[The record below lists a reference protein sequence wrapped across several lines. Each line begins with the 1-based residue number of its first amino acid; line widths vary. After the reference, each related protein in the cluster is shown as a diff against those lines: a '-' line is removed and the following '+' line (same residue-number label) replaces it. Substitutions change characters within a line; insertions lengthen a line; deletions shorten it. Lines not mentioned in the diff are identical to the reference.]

1 MNMATIAE
9 ELINAPI
16 PPASN
21 IMRTISRASL
31 RPPRFQYDFT
41 QTVRDPSIHQG
52 LADDEDGRNED
63 YDWIAKAGQRLLRR
77 EYAGQHQR

>member
-1 MNMATIAE
+1 
-9 ELINAPI
+9 
-16 PPASN
+16 
-21 IMRTISRASL
+21 
-31 RPPRFQYDFT
+31 
-41 QTVRDPSIHQG
+41 VRDPSIHQG